1 MRVKIRVD
9 FSVMVWLLAFVGLGL
24 ITLSSQ
30 ARIEPIANT
39 DIRVLIDISGSMKQT
54 DPNNLRA
61 PALKILTGLIPAG
74 VQAGV
79 WQFAEDIQPLVP
91 YGRVDTEWANQAYQA
106 ADRIGATGHYT
117 DIGAALQM
125 VAADFS
131 TLSSAANVHVILL
144 TDGMVDIADDAVAN
158 LRARRQLLQQVTTQ
172 YVQAGVQVHAIG
184 LSHRADLETLDTLAR
199 LTDGLYTVAENAS
212 MLPDIFLT
220 ALDSSITGQQVPVQD
235 QAFVVDSGIQSFTAL
250 MRRAQ
255 SAPDLQLQN
264 PADEVF
270 NADTQARGM
279 HWQEAADYAI
289 VTVTEP
295 DAGHWQLA
303 SENSVLEQV
312 RVVSGLDIMLDPLT
326 TNLYLGEAPPLGFS
340 LVDKQGNFPSQK
352 HLADVVTTA
361 TLSRDQ
367 LRDDAETQ
375 YLTPS
380 VTDVTGYYT
389 LQLPTLSHVGLY
401 KLTLQVSGPDWQRQI
416 TRTLRVRPPIH
427 YLAQVRHQDGQ
438 QQYSLKVTPLYKEL
452 DLTHSKITLVV
463 NFNDG
468 RQHRLPV
475 ELDIDYWHLGW
486 QQLPQANEAIF
497 ALQLVGKSLAGTE
510 VDYAVTPLEFM
521 TLSALQ
527 QQQEAKSLSMAVD
540 DLPIP
545 KEIAVRVDSV
555 DTLTELDLNQVELSS
570 DMAALMADKAP
581 QQLDAADKIAAI
593 VAQIKADHSNV
604 ATVIATS
611 EVDTNTNTNTNTNV
625 TMLESDA
632 NTHIDI
638 SMPLVEFE
646 TVTQGVN
653 KMTGLGKVLA
663 LALPVL
669 ILLALLYRRKVKS
682 RVW

>member
-1 MRVKIRVD
+1 MRVKFQVNSSLI
-9 FSVMVWLLAFVGLGL
+9 VWLLAFVGLGL
-24 ITLSSQ
+24 ITLPSQ
-30 ARIEPIANT
+30 ARIEPISNT

-61 PALKILTGLIPAG
+61 PALKILTGLIPTG

-79 WQFAEDIQPLVP
+79 WQFAEDIQPLVA

-106 ADRIGATGHYT
+106 ADRIGATGYYT
-117 DIGAALQM
+117 DIGAALQV

-172 YVQAGVQVHAIG
+172 YVQAGVRVHAIG
-184 LSHRADLETLDTLAR
+184 LSHQADLETLDTLAR
-199 LTDGLYTVAENAS
+199 LTDGLYTVAENAA
-212 MLPDIFLT
+212 MLPDIFLA

-235 QAFVVDSGIQSFTAL
+235 QAFVVDPGIQSFTAL

-255 SAPDLQLQN
+255 SATDLQLQN

-295 DAGHWQLA
+295 DTGHWQLA
-303 SENSVLEQV
+303 SEDSVLEQV
-312 RVVSGLDIMLDPLT
+312 RVVSGLDIMFDQLT
-326 TNLYLGEAPPLGFS
+326 TNLYLGEAPLLSFS
-340 LVDKQGNFPSQK
+340 LVDKHGNSPSQK

-380 VTDVTGYYT
+380 LINATGHYL
-389 LQLPTLSHVGLY
+389 LQLPELSHVGLY
-401 KLTLQVSGPDWQRQI
+401 KLTLQVSGPEWQRQI

-452 DLTHSKITLVV
+452 DLTHSEVTLVV
-463 NFNDG
+463 NLNDG
-468 RQHRLPV
+468 RKQRLPV
-475 ELDIDYWHLGW
+475 ELDIDYWYLDW

-497 ALQLVGKSLAGTE
+497 ALQLAGKSLAGTE
-510 VDYAVTPLEFM
+510 VDYAVTPLQFT

-527 QQQEAKSLSMAVD
+527 QQQQAKALSMAVD

-545 KEIAVRVDSV
+545 EEITVHVDSV
-555 DTLTELDLNQVELSS
+555 DTVTELDLNQVELSS

-593 VAQIKADHSNV
+593 VAQIKADNSNV
-604 ATVIATS
+604 ATVVTTS
-611 EVDTNTNTNTNTNV
+611 EVDANTDTDTNV
-625 TMLESDA
+625 TMLENDA

-638 SMPLVEFE
+638 SMPMVELE
-646 TVTQGVN
+646 TVTQGFN

-682 RVW
+682 RVR